1 MKTIVER
8 RLLLELLSL
17 PDARTP
23 LPHELPCSRRREEA
37 DFAKGH
43 SVRLLTS
50 AATVQGLNARI
61 FNLENYLPARREEG
75 RGEGPS
81 LQTTIQ
87 YRSFFHRHIGDR
99 PELIFFTFLI
109 LIFSGPTIFGV
120 VWKGMTLHPAAVQT
134 GQWWRLFTHP
144 FVHVTWYHLL
154 LDAAAFLMLYHGL
167 IEPSRAKR
175 LSYVAA
181 GWAGSLMMAWFAAPM
196 IFSTGLCGL
205 SGIAHGLMAISA
217 AEMMFGR
224 SRNSLEWK
232 IGAITLAIVVTKAAY
247 EAIAGKILFAFLYL
261 GLVGN
266 PVTVSHAGG
275 IIGGLLVWLV
285 CHSTAGWRA

>member
-8 RLLLELLSL
+8 QLPFETLRL

-23 LPHELPCSRRREEA
+23 LP
-37 DFAKGH
+37 
-43 SVRLLTS
+43 
-50 AATVQGLNARI
+50 
-61 FNLENYLPARREEG
+61 LPAQRGEG

-81 LQTTIQ
+81 FQTTIQ
-87 YRSFFHRHIGDR
+87 YRSRLHRYIGDR

-109 LIFSGPTIFGV
+109 LIFSGPTILGV
-120 VWKGMTLHPAAVQT
+120 VWKGMTFHPAAVQA

-154 LDAAAFLMLYHGL
+154 LDAAAFLMLYNGL

-175 LSYVAA
+175 LSCVAA

-205 SGIAHGLMAISA
+205 SGIAHGLMAVSA
-217 AEMMFGR
+217 AEMMTGR
-224 SRNSLEWK
+224 SRDSLEWR
-232 IGAITLAIVVTKAAY
+232 IGATTFVIVVVKAAY
-247 EAIAGKILFAFLYL
+247 EAVTGKILFAFLYF
-261 GLVGN
+261 GLVGD

-275 IIGGLLVWLV
+275 IIGGLLMWLV
-285 CHSTAGWRA
+285 CHSTAARRA